1 MSGPL
6 ASLARWAGEL
16 AEVTHV
22 WFVDES
28 SLKTPPTRAEQPR
41 ADVIVV
47 AIPGGPDEIDERTWL
62 QLLATPHL
70 RIVLTHDV
78 ELPALIAEICSAWE
92 PATAPQV
99 VAPDEPGRSLRS
111 RVRSRASVE
120 VLDARAMPRSR
131 RSLLRVA
138 ATDETPHA
146 RSTAELVEQ
155 IWQLRSREGDVA
167 SPALDLAAS
176 GCIACGTCVKACPT
190 QVLALQLPRAPG
202 PAHPRARE
210 EAARLDLNYDARGC
224 IGCGTCISLCP
235 VAALSSSGTL
245 AWNAIFSREHHAT
258 SEEGSESEV
267 EVLEELTLSRCAR
280 CGATFA
286 GAGEF
291 CPACQARMN
300 NPFGSSLPP
309 ASWLDRG

>member
-6 ASLARWAGEL
+6 ASLLRWAGEL
-16 AEVTHV
+16 AEVTHI

-28 SLKTPPTRAEQPR
+28 ALKTPPTRTEQPR

-47 AIPGGPDEIDERTWL
+47 ALPGGPGEIDEHTWL
-62 QLLATPHL
+62 ELLAKPHL

-78 ELPALIAEICSAWE
+78 ELPALVAEISSAWA

-99 VAPDEPGRSLRS
+99 VAPDEAGRSLRS
-111 RVRSRASVE
+111 RLRSRGVLE

-155 IWQLRSREGDVA
+155 IWRLRSREGDA
-167 SPALDLAAS
+167 PSPALALAAT

-190 QVLALQLPRAPG
+190 QVLALQLPRATG
-202 PAHPRARE
+202 PAHPRTRE
-210 EAARLDLNYDARGC
+210 EAARLDLTYDACGC

-235 VAALSSSGTL
+235 VAALSSSGAL
-245 AWNAIFSREHHAT
+245 AWNAIFTREHHAT
-258 SEEGSESEV
+258 SEEGSANEV
-267 EVLEELTLSRCAR
+267 EVLEELTLNRCAR

-286 GAGEF
+286 GTGGF